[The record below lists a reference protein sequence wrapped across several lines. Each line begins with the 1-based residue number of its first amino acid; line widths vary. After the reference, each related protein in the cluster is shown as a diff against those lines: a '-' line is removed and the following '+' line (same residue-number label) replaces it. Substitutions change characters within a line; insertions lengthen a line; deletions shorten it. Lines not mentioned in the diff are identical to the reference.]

1 MLKEKNNNLKVNNI
15 MKQLKKTLLT
25 LVALFAMTAG
35 ATAQT
40 GYNGAALPAGPDMS
54 GSVINVTAANAQ
66 YVLDGAYGDITGKT
80 INFTEN
86 VTSLLDLA
94 RPTKYAGSGTTVSG
108 TTYTRTLSNVTFTA
122 NSGVTL
128 AGFYCTAGAT
138 DWSVNK
144 DVMYLNN
151 VYNYVTDGNGNYT
164 RIKNVSNVT
173 FDGLTINAPSGTL
186 SAVFA
191 FGKPGYLTMDG
202 ITFTNCTITNSNGH
216 GLYFCSLDQDCMQ
229 YGAISITNSII
240 QGTASNRSGVIIEGV
255 GYSNTVITNNYIV
268 GNHNAIQIENPG
280 NGGSQ
285 PQSVTITGNF
295 LKSNNKY
302 PVNLYQLTSNMFT
315 FTGNVVVAGASGQ
328 HVGHF
333 HGNASGN
340 LWAANGSAPDANG
353 RITTTLTAPA
363 LYGNDNDVTSTSYYS
378 TAVVNTSSDIWV
390 KFDVTGVTLS
400 QTEASLTVG
409 NTVRLTPTL
418 APEGQTDQTVT
429 WATSDAAV
437 ATVSNEG
444 VVTAVGAGTAT
455 ITVTATNGTD
465 VTTDDQTATCT
476 VTVAG
481 TPVAID
487 WTEATKTASIAS
499 MPAGNVTVS
508 VDYFAQ
514 AELAMSTGET
524 PVALAPAAIADVPAN
539 TDAPIVKAG
548 TVANIGT
555 SDDKQGTLMY
565 FVSQP
570 TGNTV
575 PDAPDYDTK
584 GWSDKVPTADGLA
597 QGKAFVWYYIKGAEP
612 ANIADRTDDNT
623 RSDSDI
629 KPLGSNGFVTLAAE
643 PTYDVTLNAEGLSDE
658 EAAAWKVAKGTDDP
672 AAFPLEG
679 VKKGDKVT
687 VTYSG
692 SKKVLG
698 VKAEKK
704 SAEKTIKIGDQDYTV
719 QKGETWKQFI
729 TRNQLSTWSFLPCSD
744 TTWSVIM
751 DAMVPPLM
759 LYASTDGTNWGV
771 LELTSQDAPID
782 TDKQYNWGQ

>member
-1 MLKEKNNNLKVNNI
+1 
-15 MKQLKKTLLT
+15 MKHLRKSILTLLALT
-25 LVALFAMTAG
+25 LFGGAG
-35 ATAQT
+35 AWAQT

-138 DWSVNK
+138 NWSVNK

-164 RIKNVSNVT
+164 SIKTVSNVT

-240 QGTASNRSGVIIEGV
+240 QGTASDRSGVIIEGV

-268 GNHNAIQIENPG
+268 GYHNAIQIENPG

-302 PVNLYQLTSNMFT
+302 PVNLYKLTSNMFT
-315 FTGNVVVAGASGQ
+315 FTGNVVVAGASGK

-353 RITTTLTAPA
+353 RMTTTLTAPA

-409 NTVRLTPTL
+409 DTVRLTPTL

-437 ATVSNEG
+437 ATVADC

-476 VTVAG
+476 VTVS
-481 TPVAID
+481 P
-487 WTEATKTASIAS
+487 
-499 MPAGNVTVS
+499 
-508 VDYFAQ
+508 
-514 AELAMSTGET
+514 
-524 PVALAPAAIADVPAN
+524 APAIEL
-539 TDAPIVKAG
+539 TKAG
-548 TVANIGT
+548 AN
-555 SDDKQGTLMY
+555 QWTLG
-565 FVSQP
+565 Q
-570 TGNTV
+570 
-575 PDAPDYDTK
+575 APDYDLELQVEYYEAHALK
-584 GWSDKVPTADGLA
+584 NIPAGWTVKVNGVPQQTPY
-597 QGKAFVWYYIKGAEP
+597 QGDSLMITE
-612 ANIADRTDDNT
+612 TDT
-623 RSDSDI
+623 
-629 KPLGSNGFVTLAAE
+629 VTLI
-643 PTYDVTLNAEGLSDE
+643 PDGNRRRVKSVTLEDEAVLVTIDGVTLDITGCTTWFQIIERNTGVIWDEAGLIDCGQGMLS
-658 EAAAWKVAKGTDDP
+658 VGGSFVFTTDPYDP
-672 AAFPLEG
+672 AQQSNYHWL
-679 VKKGDKVT
+679 
-687 VTYSG
+687 
-692 SKKVLG
+692 
-698 VKAEKK
+698 
-704 SAEKTIKIGDQDYTV
+704 Q
-719 QKGETWKQFI
+719 
-729 TRNQLSTWSFLPCSD
+729 
-744 TTWSVIM
+744 
-751 DAMVPPLM
+751 
-759 LYASTDGTNWGV
+759 
-771 LELTSQDAPID
+771 
-782 TDKQYNWGQ
+782 

>member
-1 MLKEKNNNLKVNNI
+1 
-15 MKQLKKTLLT
+15 MKHLRKSILTLLALT
-25 LVALFAMTAG
+25 LFGGAG
-35 ATAQT
+35 AWAQT

-138 DWSVNK
+138 NWSVNK

-164 RIKNVSNVT
+164 RIKTVSNVT

-240 QGTASNRSGVIIEGV
+240 QGTASDRSGVIIEGV

-268 GNHNAIQIENPG
+268 GYHNAIQIENPG

-302 PVNLYQLTSNMFT
+302 PVNLYKLTSNMFT
-315 FTGNVVVAGASGQ
+315 FTGNVVVAGASGK

-353 RITTTLTAPA
+353 RMTTTL
-363 LYGNDNDVTSTSYYS
+363 
-378 TAVVNTSSDIWV
+378 WV

-409 NTVRLTPTL
+409 DTVRLTPTL

-437 ATVSNEG
+437 ATVADC

-455 ITVTATNGTD
+455 ITVTATNGTN
-465 VTTDDQTATCT
+465 VTTYDQTATCT
-476 VTVAG
+476 VTGSPAQESELTKEG
-481 TPVAID
+481 ANQ
-487 WTEATKTASIAS
+487 WTLGQT
-499 MPAGNVTVS
+499 
-508 VDYFAQ
+508 
-514 AELAMSTGET
+514 
-524 PVALAPAAIADVPAN
+524 
-539 TDAPIVKAG
+539 
-548 TVANIGT
+548 
-555 SDDKQGTLMY
+555 
-565 FVSQP
+565 
-570 TGNTV
+570 
-575 PDAPDYDTK
+575 PDYDLELQVEYYEAHALK
-584 GWSDKVPTADGLA
+584 NIPAGWQVKVNGVDKTSAIDHDSLMIV
-597 QGKAFVWYYIKGAEP
+597 E
-612 ANIADRTDDNT
+612 TDN
-623 RSDSDI
+623 
-629 KPLGSNGFVTLAAE
+629 VTLI
-643 PTYDVTLNAEGLSDE
+643 PDNPRRVKSVTLE
-658 EAAAWKVAKGTDDP
+658 E
-672 AAFPLEG
+672 PLQSINVSEHKIYYLPG
-679 VKKGDKVT
+679 ETWEQAIRNHPENTGW
-687 VTYSG
+687 YISG
-692 SKKVLG
+692 SKVYFDDAGILAYDEEPFNDVGKDDEIDPNRSCSLG
-698 VKAEKK
+698 
-704 SAEKTIKIGDQDYTV
+704 
-719 QKGETWKQFI
+719 
-729 TRNQLSTWSFLPCSD
+729 
-744 TTWSVIM
+744 M
-751 DAMVPPLM
+751 
-759 LYASTDGTNWGV
+759 
-771 LELTSQDAPID
+771 
-782 TDKQYNWGQ
+782 